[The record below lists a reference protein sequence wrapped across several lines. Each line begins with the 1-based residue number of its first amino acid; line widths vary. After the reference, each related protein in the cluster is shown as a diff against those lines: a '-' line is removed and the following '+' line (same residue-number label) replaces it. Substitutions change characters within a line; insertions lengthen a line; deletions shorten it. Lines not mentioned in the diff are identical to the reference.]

1 MGFKPQTLSKQPK
14 SEAVAAARRKVSI
27 RFTERQWEQLRVYMF
42 KHRVPTL
49 QSLVLTALSDK
60 LDEFDL

>member
-1 MGFKPQTLSKQPK
+1 
-14 SEAVAAARRKVSI
+14 
-27 RFTERQWEQLRVYMF
+27 MF